1 MHLPVGTQ
9 HDREPADRP
18 VGRSRGVADTVWIH
32 VWGTRSARAASRQRH
47 GDRSADDQRDDK
59 ERLTRTLPIV
69 KLSSG
74 PTLAVIN
81 GALGSSVSLLRPFLG
96 NVPDPAYFG
105 DFCVWWGI
113 WLIAVST
120 GHAR

>member
-1 MHLPVGTQ
+1 M
-9 HDREPADRP
+9 
-18 VGRSRGVADTVWIH
+18 
-32 VWGTRSARAASRQRH
+32 TRS
-47 GDRSADDQRDDK
+47 
-59 ERLTRTLPIV
+59 ETLTRTLPIV

-105 DFCVWWGI
+105 DFCVWWEI

>member
-1 MHLPVGTQ
+1 MIASRRT
-9 HDREPADRP
+9 
-18 VGRSRGVADTVWIH
+18 GRSDGRVVSPTRCGFTSGALGALGRPAGSDTATEAPTISAM
-32 VWGTRSARAASRQRH
+32 TRS
-47 GDRSADDQRDDK
+47 
-59 ERLTRTLPIV
+59 ETLTRTLPIV

-105 DFCVWWGI
+105 DFCVWSGI

>member
-1 MHLPVGTQ
+1 V
-9 HDREPADRP
+9 D
-18 VGRSRGVADTVWIH
+18 SRLGP
-32 VWGTRSARAASRQRH
+32 RSARAASRQRH

-105 DFCVWWGI
+105 DFCVWWEI